1 MPSFTSLVTLLAISL
16 PLASAGAAHYSH
28 PRNAALVARHAH
40 DRVAGKARALP
51 RTGRRLSKRQEAT
64 LKCLTAYTFALCD
77 GDNCTDM
84 GSVAAGTMCKDGAI
98 TWDTGAGSAP
108 PSSGIYSPPAQEAVA
123 TTTPPAQTTPAAA
136 KTTTTAAQS
145 SASVDKKLANNAV
158 QSTTSSPAAAQ
169 TSAPAVQLNVG
180 GSGSS
185 SSDSSSTDT
194 SSDDWVCDD
203 ETSTSSAAPQTSA
216 DTGVQLI
223 KTSAPAPTT
232 TTTSSAPAQTSSSSS
247 GGGQVFTGKAT
258 YYYQYG
264 VAGSCG
270 NYNSDDSYI
279 IALSYTQVDGGSH
292 CGQKVQITN
301 TANGQS
307 IEATVADTCP
317 GCQFGAIDLSVAAFK
332 ALGSLDSGVLP
343 IQWSFVSSSSSRQRR

>member
-1 MPSFTSLVTLLAISL
+1 MPSFASLVTFLALSL

-28 PRNAALVARHAH
+28 PRNVALVARNAH
-40 DRVAGKARALP
+40 GRVADKARALP

-64 LKCLTAYTFALCD
+64 LKCSTAYTFALCD

-98 TWDTGAGSAP
+98 TWDTGSGSAP

-136 KTTTTAAQS
+136 KTTTTTAAQS

-158 QSTTSSPAAAQ
+158 HSTTSSPAAAQ
-169 TSAPAVQLNVG
+169 TSAPVVQLNVG
-180 GSGSS
+180 GSDSS
-185 SSDSSSTDT
+185 SNDSSSTDT

-232 TTTSSAPAQTSSSSS
+232 TTTSAPAQTSSSSS
-247 GGGQVFTGKAT
+247 GGGQVYTGKAT

-270 NYNSDDSYI
+270 NNNSDDSYI

-317 GCQFGAIDLSVAAFK
+317 GCQWGSIDLSVAAFK

-343 IQWSFVSSSSSRQRR
+343 IQWSYVS

>member
-1 MPSFTSLVTLLAISL
+1 MPSFTSLVTFLSLAL
-16 PLASAGAAHYSH
+16 PLAFASAAHYSH
-28 PRNAALVARHAH
+28 PRNAGLAARNVHG
-40 DRVAGKARALP
+40 RVAGKARALP
-51 RTGRRLSKRQEAT
+51 RSGRRLSKRQEAT

-98 TWDTGAGSAP
+98 TWDTGSNSAP
-108 PSSGIYSPPAQEAVA
+108 ASSGVYSPPAQEAVA
-123 TTTPPAQTTPAAA
+123 TTTLAAQTTPAAA
-136 KTTTTAAQS
+136 KPTTTTTTVAQA
-145 SASVDKKLANNAV
+145 SASVDKKLVNNAV
-158 QSTTSSPAAAQ
+158 QSTSSPATAQ

-180 GSGSS
+180 GSGYS
-185 SSDSSSTDT
+185 SSDSSSTD
-194 SSDDWVCDD
+194 SSSGEWVCD
-203 ETSTSSAAPQTSA
+203 ETSTSSAALQTSA
-216 DTGVQLI
+216 NTGVQFVQ
-223 KTSAPAPTT
+223 TSVPAPTT
-232 TTTSSAPAQTSSSSS
+232 TTTTSAPAQISSSSS
-247 GGGQVFTGKAT
+247 GGAQVYNGKAT

-270 NYNSDDSYI
+270 QYNSDNSYI

-292 CGQKVQITN
+292 CGQKVHITN

-317 GCQFGAIDLSVAAFK
+317 ACAWGSIDLSVAAFE

-343 IQWSFVSSSSSRQRR
+343 IQWSYVG

>member
-1 MPSFTSLVTLLAISL
+1 MPSLTSLVTFLALAL

-28 PRNAALVARHAH
+28 PRNAALVARNAH
-40 DRVAGKARALP
+40 GRVAGKARTLP

-84 GSVAAGTMCKDGAI
+84 GSVAAGTMCQDGAI

-108 PSSGIYSPPAQEAVA
+108 PSSGIYSPPAQETVA
-123 TTTPPAQTTPAAA
+123 TTPPAQTTPAAA

-158 QSTTSSPAAAQ
+158 QSTTSSAAAAQ

-185 SSDSSSTDT
+185 SSDSSSIDT

-216 DTGVQLI
+216 DTGVQSV
-223 KTSAPAPTT
+223 KTSAPAPTP
-232 TTTSSAPAQTSSSSS
+232 TTTSSAPAQTSSASS
-247 GGGQVFTGKAT
+247 GGGQVFTGQAT

-270 NYNSDDSYI
+270 NYNSDSDYI
-279 IALSYTQVDGGSH
+279 VAVNAAQMNSGW
-292 CGQKVQITN
+292 CGKTVHITN
-301 TANGQS
+301 TATGAS
-307 IEATVADTCP
+307 ITATIADTCP
-317 GCQFGAIDLSVAAFK
+317 GCAEQSLDLSQGAFD
-332 ALGSLDSGVLP
+332 ALGSESQGVLP
-343 IQWSFVSSSSSRQRR
+343 ISWGFSSEF